1 MVFITS
7 TNLLR
12 THRRH
17 HLLQTRPEAVY
28 HNRTLSRSLDFP
40 DIKNG
45 SHCFQWPR
53 RAIIADVAVHWM
65 ITAEIQTIVRESVS
79 VGIRF
84 VIVMVFLPIPMKES
98 RVFEES
104 EE

>member
-1 MVFITS
+1 
-7 TNLLR
+7 
-12 THRRH
+12 
-17 HLLQTRPEAVY
+17 
-28 HNRTLSRSLDFP
+28 
-40 DIKNG
+40 
-45 SHCFQWPR
+45 
-53 RAIIADVAVHWM
+53 M